1 MSRFPSSIPLMARTV
16 ESWLSFVDLTRRLAT
31 GRAYELSATTVG
43 DEIFLYYRREGAWF
57 WHPLAE
63 GRKKKQI
70 SYKVD
75 NLIGLIR
82 RVRPL
87 NCPFEFI
94 LEGERYSNRLQP
106 LTSHSELA
114 EKYGA
119 LDVRHRGALLSV
131 LCLPNDVS
139 VQALADKILFGF
151 SAFDPLSKDVV
162 VRILNWPNEVFQFD
176 NSPHGSGRES
186 VIVSEYDLGEPAALI

>member
-1 MSRFPSSIPLMARTV
+1 MARTV
-16 ESWLSFVDLTRRLAT
+16 VSWLSSLDLARRLAA
-31 GRAYELSATTVG
+31 GRVYQLSATTVG
-43 DEIFLYYRREGAWF
+43 DEFFLYYRREGAWF

-70 SYKVD
+70 SYKIE

-94 LEGERYSNRLQP
+94 LDGERYSNCSQP
-106 LTSHSELA
+106 LTSHLA
-114 EKYGA
+114 LEEKYAA
-119 LDVRHRGALLSV
+119 LNSSHRGALLSM

-139 VQALADKILFGF
+139 VQALADRILFGF
-151 SAFDPLSKDVV
+151 AELDSISQDVV
-162 VRILNWPNEVFQFD
+162 RRILNWPDEVFQFD
-176 NSPHGSGRES
+176 NSPRGRGRALAVREP
-186 VIVSEYDLGEPAALI
+186 DLGESAVLG